1 MSWILY
7 GFFMQRKW
15 FVKITIISNA
25 VGIVVGVVFYLPQ
38 AILSLIL
45 LLYFMRSRRVKETFT
60 T

>member
-15 FVKITIISNA
+15 FIKMTIISNA

-45 LLYFMRSRRVKETFT
+45 LLSFMRSRRVKETFT

>member
-7 GFFMQRKW
+7 GFFMKRKW
-15 FVKITIISNA
+15 FVKMTIISNA
-25 VGIVVGVVFYLPQ
+25 VGLVVGVVFYLPQ

>member
-15 FVKITIISNA
+15 FIKMTIISNA